1 MWIQSPDLALLE
13 IQVVT
18 SWARA
23 GIIRAGTTRARE
35 TRSET
40 TQTGLE

>member
-1 MWIQSPDLALLE
+1 MWIKSPDLALLE

-18 SWARA
+18 SWA
-23 GIIRAGTTRARE
+23 RAGTTRARE